1 MNNTCLIIV
10 LVFTV
15 SLGLG
20 FSGNAYGEALT
31 LEKYF
36 ETITLSSLR
45 DGGGDRIPPSFKT
58 TFDKTEFPLTINGT
72 NYRLDQIKNLPTIKL
87 ETGKLLKL
95 QIRMYENEGIDNIQ
109 HVTLYLN
116 QHGEKILNDLT
127 ETGITFEKEKTTQI
141 TDPNNLIEYA
151 TITHSIEGVKD
162 VFEFDLKFSKEMSTS
177 DLLFRIWDTKKNTI
191 NLYIPKILT
200 VMDVSPTLKNVQKDV
215 QKYITKS
222 ESKENSQLKKTESIT
237 KCIGTAL
244 CLTDKVIKV
253 VDGDTIYIKNYKI
266 RLSLTDTPERSQ
278 VGFSEATSFTKK
290 LCPVG
295 STVIIDQDDKQR
307 TDAYGRM
314 VAKVTCSGKNLN
326 AELLENRHAVILKQ
340 YCSKSEFASESWATK
355 FGCKG

>member
-237 KCIGTAL
+237 KCIGTAFMP
-244 CLTDKVIKV
+244 D
-253 VDGDTIYIKNYKI
+253 
-266 RLSLTDTPERSQ
+266 
-278 VGFSEATSFTKK
+278 
-290 LCPVG
+290 
-295 STVIIDQDDKQR
+295 
-307 TDAYGRM
+307 
-314 VAKVTCSGKNLN
+314 
-326 AELLENRHAVILKQ
+326 
-340 YCSKSEFASESWATK
+340 
-355 FGCKG
+355 